1 MVAAGQSGRGGGW
14 RRASARLGWRRLV
27 AHGSLSLACGAGLGC
42 GGGGDT
48 STPTTNAESA
58 RPAPNAEPG
67 PASAD
72 PSSPGAG
79 PTSPA
84 ESDVPLTAFP
94 QAQPSSA
101 ALDTRLARLSHTQY
115 LRTVRDLVGVDDL
128 DAAFAPDALNGFAFD
143 TSQNLRVDARLGPQY
158 RAMAERLADRVVTDE
173 TLLGRVVGCD
183 PAAPACADQF
193 IASFGERAFRR
204 PLAPE
209 EAATFRQLFDAGAE
223 LVQSGDAFRDGVR
236 LALEG
241 FLQSPQFLYRTEAGL
256 APGAD
261 GRIALDDWE
270 VASRLSYF
278 LYDSMPDAELFEAAR
293 SGQLQTPEQIEA
305 AARRMLT
312 QPRVLDK
319 LVSFHE
325 QAWQFGRFSRI
336 SPDTATY
343 PNVPSGFVNRVRE
356 SAAAFV
362 QDVIASGGGLEELL
376 TAPYAFVDDGLAPLY
391 GVSVPGA
398 SVPGDGNTASTG
410 AGMSRVDFPG
420 GERQGLLMQVGFL
433 AANAYSI
440 RTDPI
445 HRGLFV
451 QRNVLCRTIPDPP
464 PGASTTP
471 LPPTDEP
478 IETTREEISLLTG
491 QSYCPACHSQINPPG
506 FAFEGFDAIGQA
518 RETENGVPVDTS
530 AEMVLDGQLVS
541 FEGPAQLT
549 ELLARSQEAHR
560 CYAARW
566 IEFTYGR
573 PLALDDVPT
582 WDAMA
587 GESLPI
593 ADIVVAL
600 VKSPAFTSLN
610 ATGLDATGSNAEVTP

>member
-1 MVAAGQSGRGGGW
+1 MVATGRVGGGGGQ
-14 RRASARLGWRRLV
+14 RRGSGWRL
-27 AHGSLSLACGAGLGC
+27 AAYGGLSLACG
-42 GGGGDT
+42 GDPSAPAT
-48 STPTTNAESA
+48 SAESA
-58 RPAPNAEPG
+58 RPAPALNAEPG
-67 PASAD
+67 STSTD
-72 PSSPGAG
+72 RGSPGAA
-79 PTSPA
+79 PASPD
-84 ESDVPLTAFP
+84 EPDVPLTAFP
-94 QAQPSSA
+94 QTQPSSV
-101 ALDTRLARLSHTQY
+101 ALDTRLARLTHTQY
-115 LRTVRDLVGVDDL
+115 LRTVRDLLGLGEL
-128 DAAFAPDALNGFAFD
+128 DASFAPDALNGFAFD
-143 TSQNLRVDARLGPQY
+143 TSQSFRVDARLGPQY
-158 RAMAERLADRVVTDE
+158 RAMAERLADQVVTDE
-173 TLLGRVVGCD
+173 ALLGRVVACD
-183 PAAPACADQF
+183 RAAATCADQF

-209 EAATFRQLFDAGAE
+209 EAAAFRQLFDAGGE
-223 LVQSGDAFRDGVR
+223 LVQSGDPFRDGVR

-241 FLQSPQFLYRTEAGL
+241 FLQSPQFLYRTEAGV
-256 APGAD
+256 APGPD
-261 GRIALDDWE
+261 GRAALDDWE

-278 LYDSMPDAELFEAAR
+278 LYDSMPDADLFDAAR
-293 SGQLQTPEQIEA
+293 GGRLRTPEQIEA

-343 PNVPSGFVNRVRE
+343 PNVPSGFVNRLRE

-362 QDVIASGGGLEELL
+362 EDVIASGGGLEELL
-376 TAPYAFVDDGLAPLY
+376 TAPYAFVDEGLAPLY
-391 GVSVPGA
+391 GVSAPG
-398 SVPGDGNTASTG
+398 SSTG
-410 AGMSRVDFPG
+410 LSRVEFPG
-420 GERQGLLMQVGFL
+420 GERQGLLMQIGFL

-451 QRNVLCRTIPDPP
+451 QRNVLCRTIPEPP
-464 PGASTTP
+464 PGAATTP

-491 QSYCPACHSQINPPG
+491 QSYCPACHTQINPPG
-506 FAFEGFDAIGQA
+506 FAFEGFDAVGQV
-518 RETENGVPVDTS
+518 RETENGVAVDTS

-541 FEGPAQLT
+541 FDGPAELIA
-549 ELLARSQEAHR
+549 LLARSQEAHR

-600 VKSPAFTSLN
+600 VKSPTFTSLG
-610 ATGLDATGSNAEVTP
+610 ATDPDIANLAGEVAP

>member
-1 MVAAGQSGRGGGW
+1 MVVVGQLGRVGG
-14 RRASARLGWRRLV
+14 RRAWARLGWQSV
-27 AHGSLSLACGAGLGC
+27 ANGGLSAACSLTLACGS
-42 GGGGDT
+42 GGDT
-48 STPTTNAESA
+48 STPMTSAETA
-58 RPAPNAEPG
+58 RPAPAPNPG
-67 PASAD
+67 PGAA
-72 PSSPGAG
+72 SPGPGSSGAAA
-79 PTSPA
+79 SPD
-84 ESDVPLTAFP
+84 ESDGALIAFP
-94 QAQPSSA
+94 QTQPSGA
-101 ALDTRLARLSHTQY
+101 ALDTRLARLTHTQY
-115 LRTVRDLVGVDDL
+115 LRTVRDLIGVGEL
-128 DAAFAPDALNGFAFD
+128 DASFAPDALNGFAFD
-143 TSQNLRVDARLGPQY
+143 TSQSFRVDARLGPQY
-158 RAMAERLADRVVTDE
+158 RAMAERIADQVVTDD

-183 PAAPACADQF
+183 PATAPCADQF

-204 PLAPE
+204 PLAPA
-209 EAATFRQLFDAGAE
+209 EAVTFRQLFDAGGE

-241 FLQSPQFLYRTEAGL
+241 FLQSPQFLYRAEAAL
-256 APGAD
+256 APGPD
-261 GRIALDDWE
+261 GRMALDDWE

-293 SGQLQTPEQIEA
+293 SGQLRTPEQIEA

-336 SPDTATY
+336 SPDRATY

-362 QDVIASGGGLEELL
+362 EDVIASGGGLEELL
-376 TAPYAFVDDGLAPLY
+376 TAPYVFVDEGLAPLY
-391 GVSVPGA
+391 GVSAPGE
-398 SVPGDGNTASTG
+398 S
-410 AGMSRVDFPG
+410 GMSRVDFPG
-420 GERQGLLMQVGFL
+420 GERQGLLTQIGFL

-464 PGASTTP
+464 PDAATTP

-491 QSYCPACHSQINPPG
+491 QSYCPVCHSQINPPG

-518 RETENGVPVDTS
+518 RETENGVAVDTS

-541 FEGPAQLT
+541 FEGPAELIA
-549 ELLARSQEAHR
+549 LLARSQEAHR

-573 PLALDDVPT
+573 PLARDDVPT

-600 VKSPAFTSLN
+600 VTSPAFTSLGPTSIDTVSP
-610 ATGLDATGSNAEVTP
+610 AGEVAP